1 MPESDPP
8 KIDPIA
14 RATQLLAEEMEASH
28 SAFVRLQRAAEHSEW
43 TDTYYRGNWRI
54 AARLMSAQAVA
65 ANTLKRLADRR
76 ERFTFTYIHQGPP
89 SRQKLKTTVPVQP
102 VLNSTAG
109 EKAESEKAENAEA
122 DVGS

>member
-1 MPESDPP
+1 MEPEP
-8 KIDPIA
+8 DPIA

-28 SAFVRLQRAAEHSEW
+28 TAFVRLQTTAEREEGADSYFREKW
-43 TDTYYRGNWRI
+43 LM
-54 AARLMSAQAVA
+54 AARLMSAQAAA

-102 VLNSTAG
+102 ILNAQP
-109 EKAESEKAENAEA
+109 AEKAENAETG
-122 DVGS
+122 VGS